1 MVYMWNLADK
11 FSQLFMGSVTS
22 IYVITLC
29 GKCFTHLTILPSNN
43 YVTVMSKISAMW
55 IKMVRITSDSEEY
68 IFLRLTENVEI
79 YRKRNSTT

>member
-1 MVYMWNLADK
+1 
-11 FSQLFMGSVTS
+11 
-22 IYVITLC
+22 
-29 GKCFTHLTILPSNN
+29 
-43 YVTVMSKISAMW
+43 MSKISAMW